1 VVPLKTISSQ
11 IKQVLNNLNL
21 NVVFIATDASE
32 EGLFCSLIKSDPLV
46 NSFKST
52 LFKEK
57 DEIKSYLK
65 EFKIVT
71 YQPTSQDL
79 ERFKDGGVAIIDQI
93 ICSHARYF
101 IGTKDSTFS
110 FRIEESR
117 ELMSFHQN
125 STFNAFCNG
134 KTKPCETSKWLIK
147 Y

>member
-1 VVPLKTISSQ
+1 MPLKTISSQ